1 MSAPE
6 RWLLPEGI
14 EEVLPA
20 EARQLESIRRRVLD
34 LFVSWGYE
42 PVMPPLIEY
51 LEALLTG
58 VGKELDLQT
67 FKLTDQLSGHTMG
80 LRADI
85 TPQAARIDAHYL
97 KRKGPAR
104 LCYIGPALRTR
115 PDDFGGSREPL
126 QLGAELFGHSG
137 PASDAEALRLMLEMI
152 SVVGIDRV
160 HVDLGHV
167 GLFRALTTAAGL
179 DQSQEWALFE
189 VMQRKA
195 ESEIRAMLD
204 DWQVKESLKTML
216 LALTSL
222 NGVSEILVDAK
233 KIFASAPKPVL
244 DALDDLDEV
253 IRLIKRDLPDQ
264 ELCVDL
270 AELSGY
276 GYHTGTV
283 FSVFVP
289 GHGKAIANG
298 GRYDGIG
305 EAFGRNR
312 SATGFGADLRQLNR
326 LAANNDDVLKGIL
339 APDED
344 DVALRETIAQLR
356 VAGDRVVQLL
366 PGQDIFEEELGCDR
380 KLIKAG
386 TKWKIEKL

>member
-14 EEVLPA
+14 EEIMPP
-20 EARQLESIRRRVLD
+20 EARQLESLRRLVLD

-115 PDDFGGSREPL
+115 PDDFGGTREPL

-152 SVVGIDRV
+152 SAVGIDKV
-160 HVDLGHV
+160 HVDLGNV
-167 GLFRALTTAAGL
+167 GLFRALTTSAGL
-179 DQSQEWALFE
+179 DQKQEWELFE
-189 VMQRKA
+189 AMQRKA
-195 ESEIRAMLD
+195 ESEIRTMLEN
-204 DWQVKESLKTML
+204 WQVKDSLRTML
-216 LALTSL
+216 LALTTL
-222 NGVSEILVDAK
+222 NGASDILVEAK
-233 KIFASAPKPVL
+233 KLFASAPKPVL
-244 DALDDLDEV
+244 EALDDLDEV
-253 IRLIKRDLPDQ
+253 VQLIKRDLPAQ
-264 ELCVDL
+264 EIFVDL

-276 GYHTGTV
+276 GYHTGIV
-283 FSVFVP
+283 FSAFVP

-326 LAANNDDVLKGIL
+326 IAANSDEVLRGIL
-339 APDED
+339 APNED
-344 DVALRETIAQLR
+344 DAALRKTIVQLR
-356 VAGDRVVQLL
+356 AAGDRVVQLL
-366 PGQDIFEEELGCDR
+366 PDQEVIEEELGCDR
-380 KLIKAG
+380 KLVKSG
-386 TKWKIEKL
+386 STWKIEKL

>member
-1 MSAPE
+1 MSSPE

-14 EEVLPA
+14 EEVLPP

-115 PDDFGGSREPL
+115 PDDFGGTREPL

-152 SVVGIDRV
+152 SVVGIDKV
-160 HVDLGHV
+160 HVDLGNV
-167 GLFRALTTAAGL
+167 GLFRGLTTSAGL
-179 DQSQEWALFE
+179 DRKQEWELFE
-189 VMQRKA
+189 AMQRKA
-195 ESEIRAMLD
+195 ESEIRTMLEV
-204 DWQVKESLKTML
+204 WQVKDSSKTML
-216 LALTSL
+216 LALTTL
-222 NGVSEILVDAK
+222 NGSSEILVEAR

-244 DALDDLDEV
+244 EALDNLDEV
-253 IRLIKRDLPDQ
+253 VRLIKRDLPAQ
-264 ELCVDL
+264 ELFIDL

-276 GYHTGTV
+276 GYHTGIV

-312 SATGFGADLRQLNR
+312 SATGFGADLRHLNR
-326 LAANNDDVLKGIL
+326 LAANSDDVLTGIL
-339 APDED
+339 APNED
-344 DVALRETIAQLR
+344 DAALRKTMVQLR
-356 VAGDRVVQLL
+356 AAGDRVVQLL
-366 PGQDIFEEELGCDR
+366 PDQEVIEEELGCDR
-380 KLIKAG
+380 KLVKSG
-386 TKWKIEKL
+386 SKWKVEKL

>member
-1 MSAPE
+1 MSSPE

-14 EEVLPA
+14 EEVLPP

-115 PDDFGGSREPL
+115 PDDFGGTREPL

-152 SVVGIDRV
+152 SVVGIDKV
-160 HVDLGHV
+160 HVDLGNV
-167 GLFRALTTAAGL
+167 GLFRGLTTSAGL
-179 DQSQEWALFE
+179 DRKQEWELFE
-189 VMQRKA
+189 AMQRKA
-195 ESEIRAMLD
+195 ESEIRTMLEV
-204 DWQVKESLKTML
+204 WQVKDSSKTML
-216 LALTSL
+216 LALTTL
-222 NGVSEILVDAK
+222 NGSSEILVEAR

-244 DALDDLDEV
+244 EALDNLDEV
-253 IRLIKRDLPDQ
+253 VRLIKRDLPAQ
-264 ELCVDL
+264 ELFIDL

-276 GYHTGTV
+276 GYHTGIV

-312 SATGFGADLRQLNR
+312 SATGFGADLRHLNR
-326 LAANNDDVLKGIL
+326 LAANSDDVLTGIL
-339 APDED
+339 APNED
-344 DVALRETIAQLR
+344 DAALRETMVQLR
-356 VAGDRVVQLL
+356 AAGDRVVQLL
-366 PGQDIFEEELGCDR
+366 PDQEVIEEELGCDR
-380 KLIKAG
+380 KLVKSG
-386 TKWKIEKL
+386 SKWKVEKL

>member
-20 EARQLESIRRRVLD
+20 EARQLESIRRQVLD

-104 LCYIGPALRTR
+104 LCYIGPALRTL
-115 PDDFGGSREPL
+115 PDDFAGSREPL

-137 PASDAEALRLMLEMI
+137 PASDAEALWLMLEMI
-152 SVVGIDRV
+152 SVVGIDKV

-167 GLFRALTTAAGL
+167 GLFRALTTSAGL
-179 DQSQEWALFE
+179 DQKQEWSLFE
-189 VMQRKA
+189 AMQRKA
-195 ESEIRAMLD
+195 ESEISAMLD
-204 DWQVKESLKTML
+204 SWQVKDSIKTML
-216 LALTSL
+216 LALIML
-222 NGVSEILVDAK
+222 NGTSEILVEAK

-253 IRLIKRDLPDQ
+253 VRLIKRDVPDQ

-326 LAANNDDVLKGIL
+326 LATNNDDVLKGIL

-344 DVALRETIAQLR
+344 DTALRKTIAQLR
-356 VAGDRVVQLL
+356 ANGDRVVQLL
-366 PGQDIFEEELGCDR
+366 PNQEIFKEELGCDR
-380 KLIKAG
+380 RLVKSG
-386 TKWKIEKL
+386 NKWKIEKL

>member
-20 EARQLESIRRRVLD
+20 EARKLESLRRRVLD

-104 LCYIGPALRTR
+104 LCYIGPALRTL
-115 PDDFGGSREPL
+115 PDDFAGSREPL

-152 SVVGIDRV
+152 SVVGIDKV

-167 GLFRALTTAAGL
+167 GLFRALTTSAGL
-179 DQSQEWALFE
+179 DQKQEWALFE
-189 VMQRKA
+189 AMQRKA
-195 ESEIRAMLD
+195 ESEIHIMLE
-204 DWQVKESLKTML
+204 DWQVKNSLKTML
-216 LALTSL
+216 LALISL
-222 NGVSEILVDAK
+222 NGTSDILVEAK
-233 KIFASAPKPVL
+233 KLFASAPKPVL
-244 DALDDLDEV
+244 NALDDLDELV
-253 IRLIKRDLPDQ
+253 RLVNRDLPDQ

-326 LAANNDDVLKGIL
+326 LAANNDDALKGIL

-344 DVALRETIAQLR
+344 DAALRKTIAQLR
-356 VAGDRVVQLL
+356 ANGDRVVQLL
-366 PGQDIFEEELGCDR
+366 PGQDTFEEELGCDR
-380 KLIKAG
+380 KLVKSG
-386 TKWKIEKL
+386 SKWIIEKL

>member
-20 EARQLESIRRRVLD
+20 EARQLESTRRLLLD

-51 LEALLTG
+51 LDALLTG
-58 VGKELDLQT
+58 VGRDLDLQT
-67 FKLTDQLSGHTMG
+67 FKLIDQVTGQLMG
-80 LRADI
+80 VRADM

-104 LCYIGPALRTR
+104 LCYIGPSLRTR
-115 PDDFGGSREPL
+115 PDAFGGTREPL

-137 PASDAEALRLMLEMI
+137 PESDAEVLRLMLEMI
-152 SVVGIDRV
+152 ATVGIDNV

-167 GLFRALTTAAGL
+167 GIFRALTTAAKL
-179 DQSQEWALFE
+179 DDSQVAALFE

-195 ESEIRAMLD
+195 ESEISAMLD
-204 DWQVKESLKTML
+204 SWKVSNTLNAGL
-216 LALTSL
+216 VALTTL
-222 NGVSEILVDAK
+222 NGDADVLSEARSIYAK
-233 KIFASAPKPVL
+233 APKPVL
-244 DALDDLDEV
+244 DALDDLGEV
-253 IRLIKRDLPDQ
+253 VRLIQRDMPTQKLY
-264 ELCVDL
+264 VDL

-326 LAANNDDVLKGIL
+326 LAANGVAALRGIL
-339 APDED
+339 APSND
-344 DVALRETIAQLR
+344 DAALRTMIAKLR
-356 VAGDRVVQLL
+356 SDGERVVQVLAN
-366 PGQDIFEEELGCDR
+366 QEVIASELSCDR
-380 KLIKAG
+380 ELVKSG
-386 TKWKIEKL
+386 SEWKIKKL